1 MGWDDPLGK
10 SLSKLYTFEE
20 ATVVGVVQDFHFQ
33 SLHNKVEPLALYP
46 TSYLTNLYARVT
58 ANNIPDK
65 LAMLGEKWQKIAP
78 DLPFTYQF
86 LDDTIEQQY
95 QWENRWA
102 DIVQYASL
110 LAIIVAGLGLFGL
123 SRLNSAKR
131 VKEIGIRKVLGA
143 SVGSLL
149 ALLSLDYVKLILIA
163 ILITIPIANYLITE
177 WLSNFAYQ
185 IEISW
190 WLFLV
195 PAWVVLC
202 IALLSVSSQTWKAAR
217 HNPVDSLRYE

>member
-1 MGWDDPLGK
+1 
-10 SLSKLYTFEE
+10 
-20 ATVVGVVQDFHFQ
+20 
-33 SLHNKVEPLALYP
+33 VEPLALYP
-46 TSYLTNLYARVT
+46 TSYLTNLYVRVT

-123 SRLNSAKR
+123 SMLNSAKR

-177 WLSNFAYQ
+177 WLSNFAYK
-185 IEISW
+185 IEVSW
-190 WLFLV
+190 WLFFV

-202 IALLSVSSQTWKAAR
+202 ISLLTVSSQTWKAAS